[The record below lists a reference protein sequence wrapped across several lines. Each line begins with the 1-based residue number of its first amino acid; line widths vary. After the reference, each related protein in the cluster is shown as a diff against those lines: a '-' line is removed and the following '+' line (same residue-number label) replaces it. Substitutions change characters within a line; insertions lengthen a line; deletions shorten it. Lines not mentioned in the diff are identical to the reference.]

1 MLLIRKINAGLINIG
16 EFISAL
22 CTIAMVFIVT
32 LAVIAR
38 LLNIQFVSADELAR
52 YVMIWSIYIGI
63 ISCTRR
69 RGHIAVEILPTL
81 LKGNAKKVLQVV
93 IHIIVL
99 VTLIW
104 LFKLSVD
111 LVGHAVGNGQRAPI
125 TRIPYWFMYSSMTIG
140 LGMSF
145 IRQLEVMVQDI
156 RLFKKKSN
164 PDMDSVNGQ

>member
-1 MLLIRKINAGLINIG
+1 
-16 EFISAL
+16 
-22 CTIAMVFIVT
+22 
-32 LAVIAR
+32 
-38 LLNIQFVSADELAR
+38 
-52 YVMIWSIYIGI
+52 
-63 ISCTRR
+63 
-69 RGHIAVEILPTL
+69 
-81 LKGNAKKVLQVV
+81 
-93 IHIIVL
+93 
-99 VTLIW
+99 
-104 LFKLSVD
+104 VD